1 MNNNEGYFV
10 EVSYDSNKGKRHYYT
25 LDKDLKIN
33 DKVVI
38 ETPLGIE
45 IGTVSGNLIKESE
58 SSYSE
63 NTLTIIRR
71 ASKEDLQTY
80 ENNKLDVLSAI
91 KIFNEDVNKLN
102 LDMRLVSALYTLDKS
117 KILFSYVSEERVD
130 FRELLKD
137 LSSNLKCRIELKQI
151 GARDRSKSI
160 GGIGICGL
168 PICCSS
174 FLNEFEGISINMAKN
189 QYLALNIQ
197 KLSGQCNKLLCC
209 LKYEDSDYS
218 KLKEEVPKIGYK
230 FNYNGKLCKVSS
242 LNLLSQ
248 VARIESEDKELIENI
263 SIKELKKL
271 INNNNGNKNETTNVH
286 K

>member
-1 MNNNEGYFV
+1 MSTNEGYFV

-25 LDKDLKIN
+25 LDNSLKIN
-33 DKVVI
+33 DYVVVD
-38 ETPLGIE
+38 TPLGVELGVISSE
-45 IGTVSGNLIKESE
+45 LVKESN
-58 SSYSE
+58 SSYHE
-63 NTLTIIRR
+63 NTLTILRK
-71 ASKEDLQTY
+71 ATQEDIDSY
-80 ENNKLDVLSAI
+80 ENNKLDTLSSI
-91 KIFNEDVNKLN
+91 KLFNENVEKLN

-130 FRELLKD
+130 FRNLLKE
-137 LSSNLKCRIELKQI
+137 LSSTLKCRIELKQI

-168 PICCSS
+168 PLCCSS

-209 LKYEDSDYS
+209 LKYEDNDYS
-218 KLKEEVPKIGYK
+218 KLKENVPKIGFK
-230 FNYNGKLCKVSS
+230 FNYQGKLCKITS
-242 LNLLSQ
+242 LNLLSS
-248 VARIESEDKELIENI
+248 VARIESEDKEIAVNI
-263 SIKELKKL
+263 TIDELKK
-271 INNNNGNKNETTNVH
+271 IVNNGK

>member
-25 LDKDLKIN
+25 LDNSLKIN
-33 DKVVI
+33 DNVVV
-38 ETPLGIE
+38 ETPLGLE
-45 IGTVSGNLIKESE
+45 LGTVVGNLIKESE
-58 SSYSE
+58 SNYSE
-63 NTLTIIRR
+63 NTLNIIRK
-71 ASKEDLQTY
+71 ASEEDLSTY
-80 ENNKLDVLSAI
+80 EKNKLEVVSAI
-91 KIFNEDVNKLN
+91 KFFNDGVAKLN
-102 LDMRLVSALYTLDKS
+102 LDMRLVNALYTLDKS
-117 KILFSYVSEERVD
+117 KILYSYVSEERVD
-130 FRELLKD
+130 FRELLKE

-168 PICCSS
+168 PLCCSS

-209 LKYEDSDYS
+209 LKYEDSDYT
-218 KLKEEVPKIGYK
+218 KLKEGVPKIGLK
-230 FNYNGKLCKVSS
+230 FNYQGKLCKVSS
-242 LNLLSQ
+242 LNLLSS
-248 VARIESEDKELIENI
+248 VARIESEDKEIILNVTIN
-263 SIKELKKL
+263 ELKK
-271 INNNNGNKNETTNVH
+271 IVGNNNGK

>member
-25 LDKDLKIN
+25 LDNNIKPN

-45 IGTVSGNLIKESE
+45 LGTISGQLIKESN
-58 SSYSE
+58 SSYSD
-63 NTLTIIRR
+63 NTLTILRS
-71 ASKEDLQTY
+71 ATKEDLNAY
-80 ENNKLDVLSAI
+80 ENNKKEALSACE
-91 KIFNEDVNKLN
+91 IFNNGVAKLN
-102 LDMRLVSALYTLDKS
+102 LDMRLVGALFTLDKT

-130 FRELLKD
+130 FRELLKE

-151 GARDRSKSI
+151 GARDRSKSV

-168 PICCSS
+168 PLCCSS

-189 QYLALNIQ
+189 QYLALNTQ

-209 LKYEDSDYS
+209 LKYEDNDYS
-218 KLKEEVPKIGYK
+218 KLKEGVPKIGLK
-230 FNYNGKLCKVSS
+230 FNYEGKHCKITSI
-242 LNLLSQ
+242 NLLSQ
-248 VARIESEDKELIENI
+248 MARIESDDKELIQNVTLQ
-263 SIKELKKL
+263 ELKK
-271 INNNNGNKNETTNVH
+271 IVGNGNK
-286 K
+286 